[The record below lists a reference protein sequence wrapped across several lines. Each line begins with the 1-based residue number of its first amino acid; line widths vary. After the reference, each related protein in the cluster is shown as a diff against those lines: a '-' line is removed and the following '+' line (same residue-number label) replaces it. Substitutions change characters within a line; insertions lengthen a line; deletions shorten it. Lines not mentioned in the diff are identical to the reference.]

1 MAALKKSLFPAF
13 LLYALINQHAVF
25 GQTVRDKM
33 DITFSNNDLFIKVF
47 INDKGPYNFVYDTGA
62 SGIGRVDERIVKE
75 LNLPVIDSTKN
86 YDGSGNFKMVP
97 VIGVDEVRVGEKI
110 VKNVTLLS
118 RNYNVNPAKD
128 KLLTD
133 GIIGR
138 DFFADYL
145 LTIDGPNQILTFSSD
160 SLDRLA
166 DGVLTYQQPFVV
178 KGKVGKIDT
187 HFHIDTGSN
196 LSMHFPKTV
205 IEKLRYTD
213 TARKSIAR
221 KANSEYIIQ
230 ETVLHEKLL
239 LSLVKA
245 ENLLLNYSE
254 KATYINVGMKFLK
267 NYKLI
272 IDQKNRLLKIE

>member
-13 LLYALINQHAVF
+13 LLYALINLHAVF

-145 LTIDGPNQILTFSSD
+145 LTIDGPSQILTFSSD
-160 SLDRLA
+160 SLHRRA
-166 DGVLTYQQPFVV
+166 DGVLTYQ
-178 KGKVGKIDT
+178 
-187 HFHIDTGSN
+187 
-196 LSMHFPKTV
+196 
-205 IEKLRYTD
+205 
-213 TARKSIAR
+213 
-221 KANSEYIIQ
+221 
-230 ETVLHEKLL
+230 
-239 LSLVKA
+239 
-245 ENLLLNYSE
+245 
-254 KATYINVGMKFLK
+254 
-267 NYKLI
+267 
-272 IDQKNRLLKIE
+272 